1 MARPKKAAR
10 PRAIASQTAAPAAR
24 DRGRLV
30 WLLPLFV
37 LVTLAAYAPAWHGG
51 PLWDDDAHLTPPPL
65 QTTAGLWRIWFDVGA
80 TQQYYPVV
88 HSAFWVMHR
97 LWGDATLGYHLV
109 NIVLHACSAFLVVI
123 VLRRLA
129 VPGAWLAGLLFAV
142 HPVHVESV
150 AWMTELK
157 NTLSGVL
164 YLGALLAYLRFDE
177 ARARRPYVFAL
188 LLFVLALL
196 SKTVTATLPAVL
208 LVVFWW
214 KRGRLR
220 WREDV
225 LPLVPFF
232 AAGIAAGIATAWI
245 ERTQIGAE
253 GAEFELNLIERGLI
267 AGRAFWFYLGKIVWP
282 LNLMFNYPR
291 WEISAREWWQC
302 LYPVAAIALFA
313 WLWLL
318 RERTRAPLAAM
329 LIFAGTLFPA
339 LGFLNVYPFRYSFV
353 ADHFQYLASISVL
366 ALLAAGVSRV
376 SKSFHHEAEGGAG
389 FSPPSLGRL
398 KPAPPTDHG
407 LRGESVVMIAAGL
420 VLAVAASVL
429 TWRESRQYVDA
440 DTLYRTTI
448 ARNPASWLAH
458 QNLGWVILGRGRTAG
473 NRALI
478 EDAVAHFREVLRVR
492 PDLSQ
497 AHNNIGTAFLELDR
511 NDEAKAA
518 FDTALREK
526 PDDPEVHCNLSLVL
540 QRLGRFDE
548 AVAEARTALRLRPKY
563 ADASA
568 SLGNALQSLGRQ
580 LEAIQAYRE
589 ALQWNPTDAET
600 HHNLGSALGT
610 LGRLEEAA
618 GEYQEALRLRPD
630 SVRAN
635 RNLGYALLRLGR
647 PIDAIARFTDAVRL
661 APTSGAAHA
670 DLARAL
676 EAGGRRDEAVAAY
689 RQALRLQP
697 GLADAHN
704 ELGVMLAELGRIDE
718 AILEFQDA
726 VRLAPESADART
738 NLARALAMRKK
749 AR

>member
-1 MARPKKAAR
+1 MARPRKAAR

-30 WLLPLFV
+30 WLLPFFV
-37 LVTLAAYAPAWHGG
+37 LVTLAAYAPAWRGG
-51 PLWDDDAHLTPPPL
+51 PLWDDDAHLTSSAL
-65 QTTAGLWRIWFDVGA
+65 QSTAGLGRIWFDVGA
-80 TQQYYPVV
+80 TQQYYPVA
-88 HSAFWVMHR
+88 HSAFWLMHR
-97 LWGDATLGYHLV
+97 LWGDDTLGYHLV
-109 NIVLHACSAFLVVI
+109 NIVLHAVSAFLIVVI
-123 VLRRLA
+123 LRRLA

-164 YLGALLAYLRFDE
+164 YLGAALAYLRFDE
-177 ARARRPYVFAL
+177 TRARRPYVVAL
-188 LLFVLALL
+188 SLFVLALL
-196 SKTVTATLPAVL
+196 AKTVTATLPAVV

-225 LPLVPFF
+225 LPLAPFF
-232 AAGIAAGIATAWI
+232 AAGIAGGIATAWI

-253 GAEFELNLIERGLI
+253 GAEFQLSLIERGLI
-267 AGRAFWFYLGKIVWP
+267 AGRAFWFYLAKIVWP

-291 WEISAREWWQC
+291 WEISTREWWQY
-302 LYPVAAIALFA
+302 LYPVTAIALFA
-313 WLWLL
+313 SLWLV
-318 RERTRAPLAAM
+318 RGRTRAPLAAM

-366 ALLAAGVSRV
+366 ALLAAGVSRLFSRV
-376 SKSFHHEAEGGAG
+376 HHEDREEHEG
-389 FSPPSLGRL
+389 SLARPKPERL
-398 KPAPPTDHG
+398 RG
-407 LRGESVVMIAAGL
+407 LRVLRGENVAMIASGL
-420 VLAVAASVL
+420 VLAIAASVL

-448 ARNPASWLAH
+448 ARNPSSWLAH

-473 NRALI
+473 NRTLI
-478 EDAVAHFREVLRVR
+478 EGAVAHFQEVLRLR

-497 AHNNIGTAFLELDR
+497 AHNNLGTAFLELDR
-511 NDEAKAA
+511 SDEAKAA
-518 FDTALREK
+518 FDAALREK

-548 AVAEARTALRLRPKY
+548 AVAEARTALRLRPQY

-580 LEAIQAYRE
+580 LEAIQAYRD
-589 ALQWNPTDAET
+589 ALQWNPNDAET

-630 SVRAN
+630 SVRAH
-635 RNLGYALLRLGR
+635 RNLGLALLRLGR
-647 PIDAIARFTDAVRL
+647 PIDAIARFTEAVRL
-661 APTSGAAHA
+661 APTSGAAYA

-676 EAGGRRDEAVAAY
+676 DAGGRRDEAVAAY

-726 VRLAPESADART
+726 VRLAPESADARA
-738 NLARALAMRKK
+738 NLARALAMRK
-749 AR
+749 AGRR